1 MVCFST
7 FSGRKL
13 PIPHTAATQLR
24 DHLPFRLHDMLS
36 TLVALPSA
44 TKIQPSSAHIDATHL
59 AAPQAQLHPAI
70 EGVDTPMSSDTRD
83 PVDLALITRALEHK
97 TASLITRMLS
107 QPMASQVVLW
117 NSGCIQLEDK
127 NIMIHADDT
136 VIMYARLKEDLR
148 FLLVEVV
155 HLDKE
160 KTEWKAVYRCDK
172 DLV

>member
-13 PIPHTAATQLR
+13 STSHTAATQLR
-24 DHLPFRLHDMLS
+24 SETIYRYRLHDMSS

-44 TKIQPSSAHIDATHL
+44 TNIQPSSAHI
-59 AAPQAQLHPAI
+59 
-70 EGVDTPMSSDTRD
+70 VDTPMSSDTRD

-107 QPMASQVVLW
+107 QPMGSQVVLW

-127 NIMIHADDT
+127 NIMIHADDA
-136 VIMYARLKEDLR
+136 VIMYARLKGDPR

>member
-1 MVCFST
+1 MS
-7 FSGRKL
+7 
-13 PIPHTAATQLR
+13 
-24 DHLPFRLHDMLS
+24 S
-36 TLVALPSA
+36 TLVNLSSTA
-44 TKIQPSSAHIDATHL
+44 KIQPFSAHIDATHL
-59 AAPQAQLHPAI
+59 AASQPQPRSAI

-83 PVDLALITRALEHK
+83 PVELALITRALEYK

-107 QPMASQVVLW
+107 QPMGSQVVLW

-127 NIMIHADDT
+127 NIMIHADDA
-136 VIMYARLKEDLR
+136 VIQYARLKEDPR

-160 KTEWKAVYRCDK
+160 ETEWKAVYRCDK